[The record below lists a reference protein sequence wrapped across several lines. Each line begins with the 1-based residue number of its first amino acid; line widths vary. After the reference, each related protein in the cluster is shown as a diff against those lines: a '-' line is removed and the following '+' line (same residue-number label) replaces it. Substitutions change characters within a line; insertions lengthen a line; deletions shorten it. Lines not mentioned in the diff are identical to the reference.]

1 MLGVEIL
8 FWLIRLV
15 GNGLVTIDTL
25 SGDVGLN
32 ARVLSHAWVKVNSGV
47 FSGVMLE
54 ILVLFPMTVFCLV
67 SFCSKESEF
76 VFFLFLLLY
85 LFSLIC

>member
-1 MLGVEIL
+1 MEIL

-47 FSGVMLE
+47 FSGGDVRD
-54 ILVLFPMTVFCLV
+54 FSLV
-67 SFCSKESEF
+67 SYDGLLSS
-76 VFFLFLLLY
+76 FFL
-85 LFSLIC
+85 